1 MRLRLLPANSPL
13 GWTPY
18 AWLFYLSFFIVYS
31 AALDRSALT
40 RTIDAAALLLF
51 LGLYFRG
58 FWLRGLALLQVI
70 VPIFALGAVLSP
82 RNPGAGGFFI
92 YAAAFVGEVGPPA
105 LSGRLLLLL
114 VGMVGIEAWLVPLQP
129 MAWLPGVFVSLLV
142 GGTNIHFSE
151 VRRKDR
157 ILSQAREAAEHL
169 AVVAERE
176 RIARDLH
183 DLLGHTLS
191 VIVIKSEL
199 AAKLAERDS
208 PRAIAEIRDVERI
221 SRNALQ
227 EVRQAIH
234 GYRGERLQ
242 DELSNGRAALD
253 AAGVTLDADVEPAGL
268 SGETE
273 HALALAL
280 REAITNVIRHARA
293 RRCAVALTREP
304 DGVRLVVADDG
315 VGGEHVEGAG
325 LSGMRARL
333 AGVGGTLLRE
343 GGHGTRLTLVV
354 PDRSAARVEPVACR

>member
-1 MRLRLLPANSPL
+1 MRIRLLPANSPL

-18 AWLFYLSFFIVYS
+18 AWLAYLSFFVIYS
-31 AALDRSALT
+31 LALDHTAVTRAIDGGALV
-40 RTIDAAALLLF
+40 IF
-51 LGLYFRG
+51 LALYFRG
-58 FWLRGLALLQVI
+58 FWLKGLALLQVI
-70 VPIFALGAVLSP
+70 VPIFTLGAVLSL

-92 YAAAFVGEVGPPA
+92 YAASFLGEVGPPA

-129 MAWLPGVFVSLLV
+129 MAWLPGIFVSLLV
-142 GGTNIHFSE
+142 GGTNIHFAE

-157 ILSQAREAAEHL
+157 ALNKAREATEQL

-199 AAKLAERDS
+199 AAKLADRDLT
-208 PRAIAEIRDVERI
+208 RAVEEIRDVERI
-221 SRNALQ
+221 SRTALQ

-234 GYRGERLQ
+234 GYRGERLG
-242 DELSNGRAALD
+242 DELTNGRAALT
-253 AAGVTLDADVEPAGL
+253 AAGVSLDAAVEPLGL
-268 SGETE
+268 GAEQE
-273 HALALAL
+273 RALALAL

-304 DGVRLVVADDG
+304 DAVRLVVEDDG
-315 VGGEHVEGAG
+315 IGGNHVEGAG

-333 AGVGGTLLRE
+333 AALGGSVVCD
-343 GGHGTRLTLVV
+343 GGRGTRLTLVV
-354 PDRSAARVEPVACR
+354 PHDRAAPAGRLVCS